1 MAGRKGFKL
10 LLWLMVTAVVLILVV
25 YATVLILL
33 PKDKIIAMII
43 PKIEE
48 ALNREV
54 TVGDVSVSIWGGVG
68 LRLSDLAVKNPG
80 GFKTDNF
87 MELDDLDV
95 KVKFFPLFKKRI
107 EITNIVLDGLT
118 INLERTET
126 GLTNFSDL
134 GSAPAQGIERI
145 EAEQAAA
152 ALPFSFDDLALGNSS
167 LYYTDDS
174 SGFSVALE
182 GVSLKSTLV
191 PEDDQA
197 VLRSRGELLV
207 EEFSY
212 SDLNKEYHF
221 ASIELGLAHDLLY
234 DMEGDSLRIDK
245 LDFSLDKLKGSVRG
259 VVTGVSGEA
268 LLDLSF
274 RTDDLRVGDLLK
286 AIPRELLPQ
295 ADDLTGSG
303 KLHVVADY
311 RGPARLTRTADL
323 EGKLTMKDIELAH
336 EDFRGKLEMKL
347 AELNFSQTN
356 LTFFTGDAELAGE
369 PFTLKLILDNLPDPS
384 LSAEVDF
391 DLNLR
396 AVKQFLDP
404 EDELSGRLR
413 VRATAYGKL
422 KTPESMSLLGSL
434 ELKNLEYYSKDLGF
448 PVKDVDAE
456 FEFIGRDV
464 RIELFQAIVGESDF
478 TATGEIKNLTPYL
491 FAPDEADRK
500 PLYRGEIIS
509 NYLNIDE
516 LMYEEEED
524 VSGQPEGGA
533 ADTALFFLPD
543 FDAEGTFTIRSGV
556 YSLVAFEDATG
567 RFELTDYVLHIDGV
581 SAEVYDGDITG
592 SAVIDIENIEQP
604 EFQVDYSAKEIE
616 INSFLSRFT
625 GFQDHLF
632 GEIDITGSFS
642 GTGSEIE
649 DLLPT
654 LAATG
659 TCNMRKGK
667 LVNFDLIKKL
677 AEPIGFKTFDEEKV
691 RDLIGS
697 FHVENE
703 RVYFDD
709 LSLASSSGD
718 WHISGS
724 VGFDGSLDYSGEV
737 TLSSDA
743 ARNLD
748 FLGDFKSLLQDRS
761 GNVVLPFKL
770 MGTYSSPQ
778 VALDTS
784 PLIENVDNKLKDEG
798 KKLLDRLFKK

>member
-1 MAGRKGFKL
+1 MAGKKGFKL
-10 LLWLMVTAVVLILVV
+10 LLWLVVIAVVFILVV
-25 YATVLILL
+25 YAAVLILL

-43 PKIEE
+43 PKVEE

-54 TVGDVSVSIWGGVG
+54 TVGDVSVSIWGGIG

-87 MELDDLDV
+87 MELNDLDV

-134 GSAPAQGIERI
+134 GSAPAQGVERI

-174 SGFSVALE
+174 SGFTVALE
-182 GVSLKSTLV
+182 RMSLKSTLV
-191 PEDDQA
+191 PEENEA
-197 VLRSRGELLV
+197 VLRSSGELLV
-207 EEFSY
+207 GEFSY
-212 SDLNKEYHF
+212 SDVKDEYRF
-221 ASIELGLAHDLLY
+221 ASLELGLTHDLLY
-234 DMEGDSLRIDK
+234 DTEGDSLRIDK
-245 LDFSLDKLKGSVRG
+245 LDFRLDKLKGSVGG
-259 VVTGVSGEA
+259 VVTGVSDEA

-274 RTDDLRVGDLLK
+274 RTDDLHVGDLLD
-286 AIPRELLPQ
+286 AIPREMLPQ

-336 EDFRGKLEMKL
+336 EEFRGKLEMEL
-347 AELNFSQTN
+347 AELNFSETN

-369 PFTLKLILDNLPDPS
+369 PFRLKLIVDNIPDPS
-384 LSAEVDF
+384 LSAEVDV
-391 DLNLR
+391 DVNLR
-396 AVKQFLDP
+396 AVKQFLDN
-404 EDELSGRLR
+404 EDELSGKLKLQ
-413 VRATAYGKL
+413 ATAYGKL

-434 ELKNLEYYSKDLGF
+434 ELNNLEYYSKDLGF

-464 RIELFQAIVGESDF
+464 RIGLLQAVAGESDF
-478 TATGEIKNLTPYL
+478 TATGEIRNITPYL
-491 FAPDEADRK
+491 FAPDEAEKK
-500 PLYRGEIIS
+500 PLYRGEITS
-509 NYLNIDE
+509 NYLDIDE
-516 LMYEEEED
+516 LMYEDEED
-524 VSGQPEGGA
+524 VSGLPGGGA
-533 ADTALFFLPD
+533 ADTALLFLPD
-543 FDAEGTFTIRSGV
+543 FDAEGTFTIRSGI

-567 RFELTDYVLHIDGV
+567 RFELTDYVLHLDGV
-581 SAEVYDGDITG
+581 TAEAYDGDITG
-592 SAVIDIENIEQP
+592 SAVVDIENIDQP
-604 EFQVDYSAKEIE
+604 EFQVDYSAEEIE
-616 INSFLSRFT
+616 INGFLSRFT
-625 GFQDHLF
+625 GFRDHLF
-632 GEIDITGSFS
+632 GEIDMTGSFS

-654 LAATG
+654 LSATG
-659 TCNMRKGK
+659 ECNMRNGK

-677 AEPIGFKTFDEEKV
+677 AKPIGFKTFDEEKV

-697 FHVENE
+697 FQVDNE

-709 LSLASSSGD
+709 LNLTASSGD
-718 WHISGS
+718 WKVSGS

-743 ARNLD
+743 AKNLD

-761 GNVVLPFKL
+761 GKIVLPFKL
-770 MGTYSSPQ
+770 SGTYSSPQ

-784 PLIENVDNKLKDEG
+784 PMTENADNKLKDEG
-798 KKLLDRLFKK
+798 KKLLDKLFKK